1 MFFTYTTILLIRCQ
15 TDFFFVPFFVPSLIF
30 FWQRI
35 GFLFRNF
42 SFRNF
47 DFFFHFLFT
56 ERLER
61 IQCISDF
68 FCKILSRSFSWLDM
82 TSFAFLFDYKFPF
95 LYSPL
100 RFEPHR
106 PCGMLFCEQNKK
118 CIRRHHTHTIVWMHS
133 TVKIH
138 SAKSFIIHFYS
149 TTWNSSVRC
158 KPQYDWFTECEK
170 KNCNFHKSNSSAATR
185 ERTKKKIVL
194 YSSNVSGCCFKSI
207 FRMKWKKKHKIQ
219 MKIIAR
225 DILSRYIM
233 VYIHLSH
240 ITRMEERKRCKT
252 ATKSKRLPVSFQAF
266 LPSIGCSQN
275 IISFRSRI

>member
-95 LYSPL
+95 LYPL
-100 RFEPHR
+100 SDSNHIDRVECCFA
-106 PCGMLFCEQNKK
+106 NKTK
-118 CIRRHHTHTIVWMHS
+118 NYIRRHHTHTIVWMHS

-185 ERTKKKIVL
+185 ERTKKKIVS

-207 FRMKWKKKHKIQ
+207 FRMKWKKSTKFKWKSLPEISCQDISWSTFICHTLPEWRKEKDAKLQQNPKDCQFHFKH
-219 MKIIAR
+219 
-225 DILSRYIM
+225 
-233 VYIHLSH
+233 
-240 ITRMEERKRCKT
+240 
-252 ATKSKRLPVSFQAF
+252 FF
-266 LPSIGCSQN
+266 PSIGCSQN